1 MSNASIVP
9 DDMIFYLYFTNFWID
24 NQRVIDLKTENV
36 AGIRN
41 TWEAFDQTI
50 VPIENKWRSQLL
62 VLIYL
67 LLRFYLE
74 DSLKCRLSERA

>member
-1 MSNASIVP
+1 MSKASNLP
-9 DDMIFYLYFTNFWID
+9 DDMIFLFVFHKLLDRYSKEWLTEK
-24 NQRVIDLKTENV
+24 RENV

-41 TWEAFDQTI
+41 TWEAVDQTI

-74 DSLKCRLSERA
+74 DSLKCRFYL